1 MAFKLG
7 KETRNF
13 KNSSNVKINRK
24 KLPKG
29 VLGFANNDGTIDIDE
44 SIPENSS
51 LYKQVKNHEEDH
63 AMRMQTG
70 ELGYGD
76 DWVRWRNKTYPRKDG
91 KIKYNGKWSEEG
103 SNNFPWE
110 KEAVKAEK
118 KS

>member
-1 MAFKLG
+1 MGFKLG
-7 KETRNF
+7 KELRNF

-63 AMRMQTG
+63 AIRMKTG
-70 ELGYGD
+70 ELAYGD
-76 DWVRWRNKTYPRKDG
+76 DWVRWRGSTYPRKDG
-91 KIKYNGKWSEEG
+91 KIKYNGNWNKEG
-103 SNNFPWE
+103 SNSFPWE
-110 KEAVKAEK
+110 KEAVKAEN